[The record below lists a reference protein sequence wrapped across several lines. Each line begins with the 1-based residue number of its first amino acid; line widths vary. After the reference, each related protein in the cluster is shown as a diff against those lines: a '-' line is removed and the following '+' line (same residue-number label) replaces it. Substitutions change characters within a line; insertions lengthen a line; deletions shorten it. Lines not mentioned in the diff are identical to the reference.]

1 MGKGMQ
7 LSLEEKTKIMC
18 WSEIGMTNTEIA
30 ERLGRSVVTIRL
42 HRRLLKDLPPNAP
55 SPPPRPRSGRPRIS
69 SPRRDARLK
78 KYVEL
83 NPAKTAKELKKEVF
97 GWDDKSVR
105 FIQKKLQKE
114 LGLPSRCAAKKPLLT
129 AKIIK
134 KRLAG
139 APEDL

>member
-55 SPPPRPRSGRPRIS
+55 PPPPRPRSGRPRIS

-105 FIQKKLQKE
+105 FRR
-114 LGLPSRCAAKKPLLT
+114 SWRT
-129 AKIIK
+129 T
-134 KRLAG
+134 
-139 APEDL
+139 